1 MKKMSTLIAVACGLL
16 LGACGTSEQ
25 KETKTDDA
33 SAADTRTTL
42 VAYFSAS
49 NEHVT
54 AQVAKTL
61 AEIAEVAGNA
71 QVALVR
77 EAIRPIPNARA
88 ELLHGLIADFA
99 VEHGAHIIVRGVRNV
114 SDHDSETQMA
124 IINRSIR
131 PELETMFLPASPE
144 YQHFS
149 SSMVR
154 DMILYG
160 RPLELYLPKEIL
172 PMVRQFIQDKE
183 R

>member
-1 MKKMSTLIAVACGLL
+1 MITAVCSGSFDPITLGHMDIIRRAAACFDQVLVCVS
-16 LGACGTSEQ
+16 ANTEKRSPMFTTEQ
-25 KETKTDDA
+25 K
-33 SAADTRTTL
+33 L
-42 VAYFSAS
+42 
-49 NEHVT
+49 
-54 AQVAKTL
+54 
-61 AEIAEVAGNA
+61 
-71 QVALVR
+71 ALVR

-172 PMVRQFIQDKE
+172 PMVRQLIQDKE

>member
-1 MKKMSTLIAVACGLL
+1 MITAVCSGSFDPITLGHMDIIRRAAACFDQVLVCVSANTEKKL
-16 LGACGTSEQ
+16 
-25 KETKTDDA
+25 
-33 SAADTRTTL
+33 
-42 VAYFSAS
+42 
-49 NEHVT
+49 
-54 AQVAKTL
+54 
-61 AEIAEVAGNA
+61 
-71 QVALVR
+71 ALVR